1 VRSLSDLQQ
10 QYETKRILPA
20 MRQACQETILLLQY
34 DDVVGEEG
42 AAVAAAEREGEIG
55 EKKKKKEEKKKGNEY
70 GISTAEENVASTAAC
85 NYSSQRPSSFFF
97 GYAQG
102 LQYGNMGCGFSC
114 ALNKARLL
122 QGNFVNRRIRST
134 DRKTKK
140 VVLFTY
146 CSHLVNS
153 MNIRQKVRKEFQL
166 DGEIITFEEEEFDKS
181 RSIDR
186 SIRTSKGE
194 ETALRVSL
202 YHALKQRRK
211 IAAELKIVTK
221 RRLCKFND
229 VNT

>member
-55 EKKKKKEEKKKGNEY
+55 EKKKKKKEKKKGNEY

-140 VVLFTY
+140 V
-146 CSHLVNS
+146 
-153 MNIRQKVRKEFQL
+153 RKEFQL